1 MDKVAAGLNPAA
13 PTTPVLAQEGYWRF
27 RRRAVFWRPPD
38 RGPPGGWFW
47 EEGLRPGDESEP
59 PWLPLIRFRLV
70 PHMDNRRRSL
80 SGVRVTGRYHIGNYL
95 GAGIN
100 YVRLQDDYESY
111 IFVADYHTMTTK
123 PNARDFTDDLY
134 DMVID
139 LIAIGLDPERTVIY
153 RQSRIPEVAE
163 LALLLAMV
171 TPLSW
176 VQRVPTFKEKVR
188 EQPENVNLGL
198 LEYPVLMTADILMP
212 KAEVVPVG
220 RDQAAHL
227 ELTREITR
235 RFNRTYGDVFP
246 VPQIV
251 LNAEIPLVKGTDG
264 KTKMSK
270 SLNNIIGVTDPPEAI
285 RKQVLSM
292 VTDVKRTYKT
302 QPGHP
307 RSCNVCAFYRFLFDD
322 WEHYWDLCRT
332 AKIGCHEKKQILAER
347 IIERFQPFRER
358 RAELSPAIV
367 RSILDAGGE
376 RAHEVA
382 RGTMAEVRQ
391 AVGLPASR

>member
-1 MDKVAAGLNPAA
+1 MPN
-13 PTTPVLAQEGYWRF
+13 
-27 RRRAVFWRPPD
+27 RP
-38 RGPPGGWFW
+38 
-47 EEGLRPGDESEP
+47 
-59 PWLPLIRFRLV
+59 
-70 PHMDNRRRSL
+70 RSL
-80 SGVRVTGRYHIGNYL
+80 SGVRVTGRFHLGNYL

-100 YVRLQDDYESY
+100 YVRLQEDYESF

-134 DMVID
+134 DMVMD

-188 EQPENVNLGL
+188 DQPDNVNLGL

-212 KAEVVPVG
+212 KADVVPVG
-220 RDQAAHL
+220 SDQAPHL

-246 VPQIV
+246 EPRIV
-251 LNAEIPLVKGTDG
+251 LNPEAPMIKGTDG
-264 KTKMSK
+264 KAKMSK
-270 SLNNIIGVTDPPEAI
+270 SLNNIVGVTDPPEVI

-292 VTDVKRTYKT
+292 VTDVKRVYKT

-307 RSCNVCAFYRFLFDD
+307 RTCNVCAFYKLFFED

-332 AKIGCHEKKQILAER
+332 AQIGCHEKKRLLAER

-358 RAELSPAIV
+358 RAELSTAV
-367 RSILDAGGE
+367 VDRILEEGGD

-382 RGTMAEVRQ
+382 RRTMAEVRQ
-391 AVGLPASR
+391 AVGLPPSR